1 MTEYGFPVFT
11 LCSVVLDLLPL
22 TQDVS
27 GTQGVGKWGGANN
40 LSVSISKRK
49 LNVKADAEFTPKPNA
64 VVVTAAPRAKAKVT
78 FFIFLLLSSVF
89 VSVHNSLLNSNS
101 KT

>member
-27 GTQGVGKWGGANN
+27 GTQGAGCGVWGVGFYPFSGGQ
-40 LSVSISKRK
+40 L
-49 LNVKADAEFTPKPNA
+49 PNFRGKSA
-64 VVVTAAPRAKAKVT
+64 
-78 FFIFLLLSSVF
+78 
-89 VSVHNSLLNSNS
+89 
-101 KT
+101 

>member
-27 GTQGVGKWGGANN
+27 GTQGFDNQIKAALKSFELKV
-40 LSVSISKRK
+40 K
-49 LNVKADAEFTPKPNA
+49 LQV
-64 VVVTAAPRAKAKVT
+64 
-78 FFIFLLLSSVF
+78 FIQD
-89 VSVHNSLLNSNS
+89 
-101 KT
+101 KCTD

>member
-27 GTQGVGKWGGANN
+27 GTQG
-40 LSVSISKRK
+40 L
-49 LNVKADAEFTPKPNA
+49 
-64 VVVTAAPRAKAKVT
+64 
-78 FFIFLLLSSVF
+78 
-89 VSVHNSLLNSNS
+89 
-101 KT
+101 KTERVPIILVLHYLVWFDRVA

>member
-27 GTQGVGKWGGANN
+27 GTQQPYPYQGGQGGSN
-40 LSVSISKRK
+40 LKSIFNLIITSYLTVILMVRWESII
-49 LNVKADAEFTPKPNA
+49 DAELAYT
-64 VVVTAAPRAKAKVT
+64 
-78 FFIFLLLSSVF
+78 SS
-89 VSVHNSLLNSNS
+89 L
-101 KT
+101 

>member
-27 GTQGVGKWGGANN
+27 GTQGQN
-40 LSVSISKRK
+40 LSEK
-49 LNVKADAEFTPKPNA
+49 DFGYDDH
-64 VVVTAAPRAKAKVT
+64 
-78 FFIFLLLSSVF
+78 VF
-89 VSVHNSLLNSNS
+89 
-101 KT
+101 

>member
-27 GTQGVGKWGGANN
+27 GTQLANRKRYKKIYIEEDWTEEGIATE
-40 LSVSISKRK
+40 LSS
-49 LNVKADAEFTPKPNA
+49 
-64 VVVTAAPRAKAKVT
+64 RAKL
-78 FFIFLLLSSVF
+78 IS
-89 VSVHNSLLNSNS
+89 
-101 KT
+101 

>member
-27 GTQGVGKWGGANN
+27 GTQGIKSII
-40 LSVSISKRK
+40 LSPVRQ
-49 LNVKADAEFTPKPNA
+49 AG
-64 VVVTAAPRAKAKVT
+64 
-78 FFIFLLLSSVF
+78 LLL
-89 VSVHNSLLNSNS
+89 N
-101 KT
+101 

>member
-27 GTQGVGKWGGANN
+27 GTQLGTLIEFYFKLIICITIPEEPKHLNKIICTLPILKALLRKA
-40 LSVSISKRK
+40 LSDRYV
-49 LNVKADAEFTPKPNA
+49 
-64 VVVTAAPRAKAKVT
+64 
-78 FFIFLLLSSVF
+78 
-89 VSVHNSLLNSNS
+89 
-101 KT
+101 

>member
-27 GTQGVGKWGGANN
+27 GTQRQPYPFANPYYW
-40 LSVSISKRK
+40 
-49 LNVKADAEFTPKPNA
+49 AGFTA
-64 VVVTAAPRAKAKVT
+64 TG
-78 FFIFLLLSSVF
+78 I
-89 VSVHNSLLNSNS
+89 
-101 KT
+101 